1 VKITIS
7 TEQLEELDACEKAI
21 IEFKEYFHKD
31 EVTLNWTPRLQLAI
45 VKSPLRKYIRWA
57 VENKIIPLWS
67 MSGANLSGANLSG
80 ANLSRANL
88 SRANLYGANLS
99 GADLSGAYLS
109 RANLSRA
116 DLSRANLSRADL
128 YGADLY
134 GAYLSGADYKDAFM
148 SGEQRKLFEEVNC
161 D

>member
-1 VKITIS
+1 MKITIS

-67 MSGANLSGANLSG
+67 MSGANLSRANLSG

-88 SRANLYGANLS
+88 S
-99 GADLSGAYLS
+99 GAY
-109 RANLSRA
+109 
-116 DLSRANLSRADL
+116 LSRANLSRADL